1 VTACHKG
8 RECGVE
14 EYEFF
19 PHHEER
25 RLLAEWR
32 EEKDRKRREKIESEL
47 IHLYVRFGEYFKIS
61 SKPDPKLAKM
71 YLQKV
76 LKRKPSHPVANYRLA
91 HIYYKE
97 GRYAEAAY
105 HFHRALSGSMDEP
118 LNDTQAMLSHMFL
131 VNCGIFLASNALKQI
146 EKMETKP
153 YDEEKVEGYRQAIFL
168 NRIEDFHR
176 ALYRIITPESDEI
189 VTEETYF
196 SEQERF
202 SLHEVMLCLSERD
215 GFVVRYAG
223 ELVELEYQS
232 FFALATILHSER
244 PMTGED
250 VRKMLFQSFFGRDVT
265 DAAVR
270 KMFERLRARIPFW
283 DEIIETIRIGNKA
296 ARRRKQGVSYRIF
309 CRASDIF
316 PWE

>member
-1 VTACHKG
+1 M
-8 RECGVE
+8 E

-47 IHLYVRFGEYFKIS
+47 IHLYVRFGEYFKMS
-61 SKPDPKLAKM
+61 STPDPKLAKM
-71 YLQKV
+71 YLQKA

-91 HIYYKE
+91 HIYYNE

-105 HFHRALSGSMDEP
+105 YFHRALSGEREES

-131 VNCGIFLASNALKQI
+131 VNCGIFLASNALKQV
-146 EKMETKP
+146 EKMETRP
-153 YDEEKVEGYRQAIFL
+153 YDEETVDRYRRAIFL
-168 NRIEDFHR
+168 QRIEDFHR
-176 ALYRIITPESDEI
+176 ALYRIITPKSDEI

-196 SEQERF
+196 SEQER
-202 SLHEVMLCLSERD
+202 LLPHEVMLCVSEQN
-215 GFVVRYAG
+215 GFIVRYA
-223 ELVELEYQS
+223 EESVKLDYQP
-232 FFALATILHSER
+232 FYVIAAILHSER

-250 VRKMLFQSFFGRDVT
+250 VRETLFQSFFGRKVT
-265 DAAVR
+265 DAAIR

-309 CRASDIF
+309 CRASDMF

>member
-1 VTACHKG
+1 M
-8 RECGVE
+8 E

-19 PHHEER
+19 PLQEER
-25 RLLAEWR
+25 RLLAELR

-47 IHLYVRFGEYFKIS
+47 IHLYVRFGEHFKMS
-61 SKPDPKLAKM
+61 NAPDPQLAKK
-71 YLQKV
+71 YLQKA
-76 LKRKPSHPVANYRLA
+76 LKFKPSHPVANYRLA
-91 HIYYKE
+91 HICYNE

-105 HFHRALSGSMDEP
+105 HFHRALSGKRGES
-118 LNDTQAMLSHMFL
+118 LNDTQAMLSHMLL
-131 VNCGIFLASNALKQI
+131 VNCGIFLASNALKQM
-146 EKMETKP
+146 EKMEARP
-153 YDEEKVEGYRQAIFL
+153 YDEETVDRYRQAIFL
-168 NRIEDFHR
+168 HRIEDFHR
-176 ALYRIITPESDEI
+176 AFYRIITPESDEI

-202 SLHEVMLCLSERD
+202 SLHEVMLCLSD

-232 FFALATILHSER
+232 FYALATILHSER

-283 DEIIETIRIGNKA
+283 DDIIETTRIGNKA